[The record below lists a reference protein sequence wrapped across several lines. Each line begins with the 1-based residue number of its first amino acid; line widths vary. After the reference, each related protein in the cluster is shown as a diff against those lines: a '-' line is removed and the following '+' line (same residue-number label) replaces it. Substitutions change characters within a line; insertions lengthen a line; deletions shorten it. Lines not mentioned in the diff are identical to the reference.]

1 MINTGTPMINET
13 KEVFLKE
20 AINQYDI
27 EYSDISFIRHSENLT
42 YRVFSKSKAESYL
55 LRIHYPLSGI
65 TDKKWHNEK
74 IINSELL
81 WLKSLSE
88 STDIKVQIPVKNK
101 SGKFV
106 SIVEH
111 GETKIFCTLLTW
123 IEGTIR
129 YESDEYNA
137 TQAENLGSLSAKLH
151 NHASNWKIPAHFS
164 RPELGYESTLENYR
178 KLLKRN
184 QELNVFDI
192 NSEEML
198 QKAIEKIGKCFEAE
212 KSQQNWGLI
221 HGDLCENNYILNGNN
236 VSPIDFS
243 LCGYGSFSYDITTS
257 LLHIF
262 REDMWRSYF
271 AGYKKYRALPADV
284 KENIEAFFIS
294 TQIDS
299 WGFHCTD
306 PKEENWLRSSI
317 KACLEN
323 YIPPFL
329 KGDSYIFSKFTSVD
343 L

>member
-1 MINTGTPMINET
+1 MN
-13 KEVFLKE
+13 KLFLLKK
-20 AINQYDI
+20 AMAQYDI
-27 EYSDISFIRHSENLT
+27 ENSDISFIRHSENLT
-42 YRVFSKSKAESYL
+42 YRVLSKSKAESYL

-65 TDKKWHNEK
+65 IDKKWHDEK
-74 IINSELL
+74 VINSELL

-88 STDIKVQIPVKNK
+88 STDIQVQIPVMNK
-101 SGKFV
+101 SGMLV
-106 SIVEH
+106 SKVKH
-111 GETKIFCTLLTW
+111 GENEIFCTMLTW
-123 IEGTIR
+123 IEGTVR
-129 YESDEYNA
+129 YESDEYN
-137 TQAENLGSLSAKLH
+137 TVQAENLGSLSAKLH
-151 NHASNWKIPAHFS
+151 NHAENWKIPAHFS
-164 RPELGYESTLENYR
+164 RPAQDYDSTLDNFK

-184 QELNVFDI
+184 QVLNIFDK

-198 QKAIEKIGKCFEAE
+198 QKAIEKIGKCYETE

-262 REDMWRSYF
+262 REDLWRSYF
-271 AGYKKYRALPADV
+271 AGYKKHRGLPCTIR
-284 KENIEAFFIS
+284 ESIEAFFIS

-306 PKEENWLRSSI
+306 PNEEDWLRRSI
-317 KACLEN
+317 KACLDN

-329 KGDSYIFSKFTSVD
+329 NGESYIFSKFPSID
-343 L
+343 LYSNQ